1 MLRSRSTGG
10 DYVGCMCCKSVFL
23 VFRFCFCCSLEK
35 NYLIYFFL
43 CYYLFLSKLRL
54 KSHSGL
60 KTTWVASFFFSCF
73 LLLLRNMAK
82 SKLSM
87 YYMMFSDRDFVVW

>member
-1 MLRSRSTGG
+1 MLLSIFEQIEIEIPLWFE
-10 DYVGCMCCKSVFL
+10 DYMGC
-23 VFRFCFCCSLEK
+23 
-35 NYLIYFFL
+35 FF
-43 CYYLFLSKLRL
+43 
-54 KSHSGL
+54 
-60 KTTWVASFFFSCF
+60 FFFSCF